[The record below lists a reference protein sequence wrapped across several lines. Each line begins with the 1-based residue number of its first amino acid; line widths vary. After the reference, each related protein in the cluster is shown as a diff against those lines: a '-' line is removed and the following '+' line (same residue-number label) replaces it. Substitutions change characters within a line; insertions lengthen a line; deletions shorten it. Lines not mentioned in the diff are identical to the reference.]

1 MKALLR
7 ILLFLLPATNVI
19 AQEIDRVSQL
29 INVETRFNELVE
41 KKGLKRAFLSVSD
54 NSTIAF
60 RPGPKSAKSFYK
72 SQPDSIGVLQLSPFY
87 AKIAKSDDW
96 GFTAGTY
103 EFLSS
108 DLSGKKF
115 YGTYVSV
122 WKKNQRG
129 TWRLALDAGV
139 SHKKPSKTITPN
151 FVNPEDHKFI
161 HQRSENRLKQR
172 EDIVLSSD
180 QLLATI
186 TRADNRIAQNE
197 FLTDDSWL
205 IFPGNEPVIGKN
217 AIMDFWKKNSLKAI
231 SVPQQVDRAYSGEIA
246 YTYGTAT
253 ILAKRYNYLRIW
265 EVQPGYKWNVALELY
280 TVAE

>member
-1 MKALLR
+1 MKVYITALL
-7 ILLFLLPATNVI
+7 FVMFAGS
-19 AQEIDRVSQL
+19 AFSQEIDRVGQL
-29 INVETRFNELVE
+29 VNIENYFNTLVQ
-41 KKGLKRAFLSVSD
+41 KKGLKKSFLYVSD
-54 NSTIAF
+54 NNTVAF
-60 RPGPKSAKSFYK
+60 RPGPQSAKAFYK
-72 SQPDSIGVLQLSPFY
+72 SQPDSIGSLTLSPFY

-103 EFLSS
+103 EFLSP
-108 DLSGKKF
+108 DVAHKKF

-122 WKKNQRG
+122 WKRNQRG

-139 SHKKPSKTITPN
+139 SHGKPKNTISPN
-151 FVNPEDHKFI
+151 FVNPTDHTFI
-161 HQRSENRLKQR
+161 HQKSENRLKQR
-172 EDIVLSSD
+172 EDIVFSTD

-197 FLTDDSWL
+197 FLTSDSWL
-205 IFPGNEPVIGKN
+205 IFPGHEPIIGKN
-217 AIMDFWKKNSLKAI
+217 NIMDFWKSNSLKAI
-231 SVPQQVDRAYSGEIA
+231 SVPQKVDRAYSGEIA

-253 ILAKRYNYLRIW
+253 IQAKRYNYLRIW